1 MIGPRGRSALAGY
14 RKVNGFANHVD
25 LLDGD
30 AQRVAKA
37 VFSPGSFAHKAVAL
51 RINAVV
57 VVAKLAQPHQSLA
70 GGFGNFDKD
79 APVGDTRNYSVK
91 GFAYKLLHIHGLHV
105 LHRRAFC
112 VGCILL
118 PKRTVL
124 AELLK
129 GLGLGRRFAVKAVLK
144 KAVHQHIRVSA
155 NRRGKMGIVV
165 KGKAVVPHVGRSI
178 NGLGHGPHGKRFK
191 HVGFGRT
198 LDLTKEFVDGFAHVA
213 RAVDLHLVAERTH
226 ELAERNQL
234 HRVGMVVNAV
244 NHSARD
250 LLGLCSRLFAAC
262 KDGYLAVGEQH
273 KLLNELVGIL
283 GLFDVGPDGLVVG
296 VEAKLYLSTV
306 KTNGTV
312 VHSRRAEGLGHA
324 VHAQKIVGQR
334 VAVSL

>member
-1 MIGPRGRSALAGY
+1 MIGPRGRSALISH
-14 RKVNGFANHVD
+14 RKINGFANHVD
-25 LLDGD
+25 LLHGD

-37 VFSPGSFAHKAVAL
+37 VFSPGSFAYKAVPL
-51 RINAVV
+51 GINAVV
-57 VVAKLAQPHQSLA
+57 VVSKLAQAHQPLT
-70 GGFGNFDKD
+70 GRFGNFDKD
-79 APVGDTRNYSVK
+79 APVGNTRNNSVK
-91 GFAYKLLHIHGLHV
+91 GFAYKLLHVDSLHV
-105 LHRRAFC
+105 LHRRSFC
-112 VGCILL
+112 VGRILL
-118 PKRTVL
+118 PKRAVL

-129 GLGLGRRFAVKAVLK
+129 GLGLGRRFAVEAVLK
-144 KAVHQHIRVSA
+144 KSVHQHVGVSA
-155 NRRGKMGIVV
+155 NRRSKMGIVV
-165 KGKAVVPHVGRSI
+165 KGKAVVTHVGRSI
-178 NGLGHGPHGKRFK
+178 NRLGHGPHGKRFK
-191 HVGFGRT
+191 HVGLGRT

-250 LLGLCSRLFAAC
+250 LLGLCSRLFAAG

-324 VHAQKIVGQR
+324 VHEQKIFGQR